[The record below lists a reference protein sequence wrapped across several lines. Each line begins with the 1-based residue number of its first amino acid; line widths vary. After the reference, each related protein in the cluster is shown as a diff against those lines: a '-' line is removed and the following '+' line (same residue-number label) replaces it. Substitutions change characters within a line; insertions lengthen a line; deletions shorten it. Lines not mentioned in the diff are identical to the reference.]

1 MPESSNLFP
10 YKSFGLALLHR
21 LNLHN
26 SIGALEAH
34 KGEFNLMKTHTFWL
48 VRLLV
53 MVCILAVVSVPMVY
67 ADAHEMGEEMAAE
80 EESGVSGWF
89 RTDTDSLGTQIWVGA
104 SHSPSFLG
112 SLSLDT
118 DIYVVDTFGELD
130 IGLGIPVIDSDAL
143 SLSLLP
149 MAGIGFDYA
158 AADGPSLLIA
168 PQLFTYL
175 TAGSIYFE
183 SWIQVFLESPFVGD
197 GEEVGHEIDGK
208 EVKHMIDPTSA
219 ADSFYTRNF
228 LLLSLNDTLA
238 VGPQIEVTLDLGDDG
253 GLGSMVVGG
262 RANVGYGENNTLGV
276 FVGFETQKEDNE
288 TGITGRM
295 TFVRT
300 W

>member
-1 MPESSNLFP
+1 
-10 YKSFGLALLHR
+10 
-21 LNLHN
+21 
-26 SIGALEAH
+26 
-34 KGEFNLMKTHTFWL
+34 MKTHTFWL

-67 ADAHEMGEEMAAE
+67 ADAHEMGEEMETEE

-130 IGLGIPVIDSDAL
+130 IGLGIPVIDSDTL

>member
-1 MPESSNLFP
+1 
-10 YKSFGLALLHR
+10 
-21 LNLHN
+21 
-26 SIGALEAH
+26 
-34 KGEFNLMKTHTFWL
+34 MKTHTFWF

-53 MVCILAVVSVPMVY
+53 MVCIFAVGSIPMVY
-67 ADAHEMGEEMAAE
+67 ADSHEMGEEMEMAE
-80 EESGVSGWF
+80 EESSGASGWF

-112 SLSLDT
+112 GISLDT

-130 IGLGIPVIDSDAL
+130 IGLGIPVVDSDSL
-143 SLSLLP
+143 SLSFLP
-149 MAGIGFDYA
+149 MVGIGFDYA
-158 AADGPSLLIA
+158 AANGPSSLIA

-183 SWIQVFLESPFVGD
+183 SWIQGFFNSMFDEEAGD
-197 GEEVGHEIDGK
+197 
-208 EVKHMIDPTSA
+208 SL
-219 ADSFYTRNF
+219 YTRNF
-228 LLLSLNDTLA
+228 VLLSLNDTLS
-238 VGPQIEVTLDLGDDG
+238 VGPQVEVTLDLGDDG

-276 FVGFETQKEDNE
+276 FVGFETQKGDDE
-288 TGITGRM
+288 TGLTGRM

>member
-1 MPESSNLFP
+1 
-10 YKSFGLALLHR
+10 
-21 LNLHN
+21 
-26 SIGALEAH
+26 
-34 KGEFNLMKTHTFWL
+34 MKTHTVWL

-53 MVCILAVVSVPMVY
+53 IVSIFAIGSVPMVY
-67 ADAHEMGEEMAAE
+67 ADAHEMGEEMAE
-80 EESGVSGWF
+80 EEASGASGWF

-130 IGLGIPVIDSDAL
+130 IGLGIPVVDSDSL
-143 SLSLLP
+143 SLSFLP
-149 MAGIGFDYA
+149 MVGIGFDYA
-158 AADGPSLLIA
+158 AADGPSSLIA

-183 SWIQVFLESPFVGD
+183 SWIQGFFNSIFD
-197 GEEVGHEIDGK
+197 EEAG
-208 EVKHMIDPTSA
+208 
-219 ADSFYTRNF
+219 DSFYTRNF
-228 LLLSLNDTLA
+228 VLLSLNDTLS
-238 VGPQIEVTLDLGDDG
+238 VGPQVEVTLDLGDDG
-253 GLGSMVVGG
+253 GLGSMVVGA

-276 FVGFETQKEDNE
+276 FVGFETQKGDEE